1 MKYIINSLYNETTHH
16 SHNQIRSEGVKK
28 RMYHRMKTSVLVLGT
43 MAILTMIFAAP
54 CIAQQKF
61 AYIRPDWI
69 LSKYEPFQDALKQLD
84 AYEKAATAKLQQR
97 ADAFQKKVEAAQKS
111 FALMKEDQQKKTSE
125 DLEKERND
133 LEKSSEDLYNQ
144 NTGLLAKKH
153 EELTQPIFDRLNRV
167 LDRVGKEEKYDFI
180 FDAGKGALLF
190 ADQKYDISDHIFD
203 ELKKEPISTS
213 TETKKAPAIPKK
225 TTK

>member
-1 MKYIINSLYNETTHH
+1 
-16 SHNQIRSEGVKK
+16 
-28 RMYHRMKTSVLVLGT
+28 MYRRIKTPVLVLGAI
-43 MAILTMIFAAP
+43 AILTLILAAP
-54 CIAQQKF
+54 CLAELKF

-84 AYEKAATAKLQQR
+84 AYEKSETAKLQQR
-97 ADAFQKKVEAAQKS
+97 ADTFQKKVEAAQKQ

-133 LEKSSEDLYNQ
+133 LEKSSDDLYNRDI
-144 NTGLLAKKH
+144 GLLAKKH
-153 EELTQPIFDRLNRV
+153 AELTQPIFERLTRV

-190 ADQKYDISDHIFD
+190 SDQKYDISDHIFD
-203 ELKKEPISTS
+203 ELKKEPISSS
-213 TETKKAPAIPKK
+213 TETKKDPAVPKK
-225 TTK
+225 TPKTTK